1 MTNSTVKNKRL
12 RVLIVEDSE
21 DDLLLLLHTLKCE
34 GYDLVYEQV
43 DKIAAILIA
52 LEQKPWDIIICDY
65 VMPGFMA
72 PTVLSILKEKGL
84 DIPFIISS
92 GIVDEETAVT
102 VLKQGAHDFVSKTK
116 LSRLAPAIERE
127 LREAEV
133 RRKQRQTEAALREN
147 EARYRSL
154 VTATAQVIW
163 IANAQGEFV
172 DDLQSWQ
179 QLTGFTTE
187 ALQGWGWLEA
197 IHPEDRELTAQSWKQ
212 AIATQKIYEIEHRVL
227 TAEGIYR
234 FFIARGV
241 PVLDESSQVREWI
254 GTLTNITPRKR
265 MEVALQQRA
274 QELTTANRVK
284 DEFLAVLSHELR
296 TPLTPILGWS
306 KLLQSGKLN
315 ASKIAEA
322 SATIA
327 RNAKLQMQLI
337 DDLLDISRILHG
349 KLSLTTTPVDLGT
362 VLSAALDTVH
372 LEAEAKSLQIQM
384 AIAPAIVT
392 VNGDAGRLQQ
402 VVWNLLSN
410 AIKFTQEGGQIAVEL
425 LRVGT
430 LAQIQVKDTGK
441 GIESDFLPYVF
452 DYFRQADSAT
462 TRKFGGL
469 GLGLAIVRQI
479 VQLHGGTVSVD
490 SPGEGQGTTFTVQ
503 IPLVQSVNRSQPK
516 PDQRVDLSGIQVL
529 VVDDDPDSR
538 EFVAFVLKQ
547 ENAIVTEAASA
558 IEALQALERAI
569 FDIIV
574 SDLGMPEMDG
584 YMLMRQIRLLKAEQG
599 RDIPAIA
606 LSAYAGEIDV
616 KQARAAGFQQHL
628 SKPVAPNVLIGIVA
642 GLSGQQLR
650 QGVG

>member
-1 MTNSTVKNKRL
+1 MTNPTVKNKRL

-21 DDLLLLLHTLKCE
+21 DDLQLLLHTLKRE

-43 DKIAAILIA
+43 DTIAALLTA
-52 LEQKPWDIIICDY
+52 LEQQPWEIIICDY
-65 VMPGFMA
+65 VMPGFTA

-102 VLKQGAHDFVSKTK
+102 ALKQGAHDFVSKSK
-116 LSRLAPAIERE
+116 LSRLVPAIERE

-133 RRKQRQTEAALREN
+133 RRQHRQTEAALRKN

-172 DDLQSWQ
+172 DSLESWE
-179 QLTGFTTE
+179 QLTGFTKE

-197 IHPEDRELTAQSWKQ
+197 IHPEDRELSAESWKQ
-212 AIATQKIYEIEHRVL
+212 AIATQRIYEIEHRVL

-234 FFIARGV
+234 FFIARAV
-241 PVLDESSQVREWI
+241 PVLDETGQVLEWI
-254 GTLTNITPRKR
+254 GTLSDITTRKQ

-274 QELTTANRVK
+274 EELMIANRVK

-306 KLLQSGKLN
+306 KLLQTGKLN
-315 ASKIAEA
+315 PTKIAEA
-322 SATIA
+322 TATIT
-327 RNAKLQMQLI
+327 RNPKLQMRLI

-349 KLSLTTTPVDLGT
+349 KLSLTMTSVDLGN
-362 VLSAALDTVH
+362 VVSAALDTVC
-372 LEAEAKSLQIQM
+372 LAAETKSLQIQM
-384 AIAPAIVT
+384 AIASPIGIVK
-392 VNGDAGRLQQ
+392 GDAGRLQQ

-410 AIKFTQEGGQIAVEL
+410 AIKFTPEGGQIAVEL
-425 LRVGT
+425 STVGS

-441 GIESDFLPYVF
+441 GIQSDFLPYVF

-479 VQLHGGTVSVD
+479 VQLHGGTVRVD
-490 SPGEGQGTTFTVQ
+490 SPGEGLGATFTVQ
-503 IPLVQSVNRSQPK
+503 IPLVQSVNICQLK
-516 PDQRVDLSGIQVL
+516 PDARVDLSGVQVL
-529 VVDDDPDSR
+529 VVDDDADSR
-538 EFVAFVLKQ
+538 EFVTFVLKQ
-547 ENAIVTEAASA
+547 ENAIVTEAASGM
-558 IEALQALERAI
+558 EALQALERSI

-574 SDLGMPEMDG
+574 SDVGMPSMDG
-584 YMLMRQIRLLKAEQG
+584 YMLIRQIRLLKAEQG

-606 LSAYAGEIDV
+606 LSAYAREIDV
-616 KQARAAGFQQHL
+616 QQALAAGFQQHL
-628 SKPVAPNVLIGIVA
+628 SKPVDSNVLVGMVA
-642 GLSGQQLR
+642 GFLQR
-650 QGVG
+650 RAV